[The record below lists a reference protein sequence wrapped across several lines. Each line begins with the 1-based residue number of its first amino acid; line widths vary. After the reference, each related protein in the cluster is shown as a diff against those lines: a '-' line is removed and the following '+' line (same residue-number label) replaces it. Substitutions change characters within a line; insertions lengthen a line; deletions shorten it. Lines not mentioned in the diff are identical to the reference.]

1 MAAKLNA
8 PVVTIRAMNAQAQ
21 VLLELIR
28 TRRSYALPALRPD
41 PIPQEHVRLML
52 EAANWSPSH
61 GLTEPWR
68 FTVFAGEQRAALGE
82 RFAEAYRLLTPLEKY
97 DPAAEEA
104 QRRRPLGASVWI
116 SIGML
121 RTGQDKMPEWEDLA
135 SVAIAVQHI
144 HLVAHS
150 LGYAGKWVS
159 GEIVRHDCVRDF
171 VGLTPPS
178 KLLGFFFLGW
188 PADGVSPPA
197 QRSPIEDKVS
207 WRW

>member
-1 MAAKLNA
+1 
-8 PVVTIRAMNAQAQ
+8 MNEQAQ

-28 TRRSYALPALRPD
+28 TRRSYALPQLRPD
-41 PIPQEHVRLML
+41 PISQEHVKLML
-52 EAANWSPSH
+52 EAASWSPSH

-68 FTVFAGEQRAALGE
+68 FTVFAGEHRAALGE
-82 RFAEAYRLLTPLEKY
+82 CFAKAYRLVTPPDKY
-97 DPAAEEA
+97 DPKAEEA
-104 QRRRPLGASVWI
+104 QRQRPFGASIWI
-116 SIGML
+116 SIGMS
-121 RTGQDKMPEWEDLA
+121 RTGNDKMPEWEDLA

-171 VGLTPPS
+171 VGLQPPS

-188 PADGVSPPA
+188 PADGVLLPA

>member
-1 MAAKLNA
+1 
-8 PVVTIRAMNAQAQ
+8 
-21 VLLELIR
+21 
-28 TRRSYALPALRPD
+28 
-41 PIPQEHVRLML
+41 ML

-68 FTVFAGEQRAALGE
+68 FAVFAGEHRAALGE
-82 RFAEAYRLLTPLEKY
+82 RFAEAYRLLTPPEKY

-188 PADGVSPPA
+188 PADGASPPA